1 MKKNIVSLIAGI
13 ILAFTVSLFIHKNG
27 INNLFFHMGV
37 YDMPGEEK
45 AIEDTLKL
53 FNRHFATFFN
63 TGGRL
68 EGLNEFPAANLIKRR
83 IFQDIN
89 KWNKE
94 NSVLVYDKD
103 LFEIISLEILAP
115 IRAVAVAKEVWFLN
129 VKDRETRKNLSAV
142 KANPIKI
149 RYILKKID
157 GSWRVIE
164 YEVFGKDDDI
174 PPLITGR
181 VWL

>member
-1 MKKNIVSLIAGI
+1 
-13 ILAFTVSLFIHKNG
+13 
-27 INNLFFHMGV
+27 
-37 YDMPGEEK
+37 MPGEEK